1 MHTNAL
7 SHGTVLRASLLV
19 IGLLFVAGACRSLP
33 PGVLA
38 PAAEAT
44 PAATAEASAVPITK
58 TVCESGADLQVDVE
72 FLRSMELSE
81 DGLITV
87 LFAADTALDEARVLA
102 ELVAEEYRPLATDLV
117 LSLEGL
123 RTTVDM
129 LDRQETAGASI
140 AAIGESIVEIG
151 EAMDALTLQ
160 LREPCPETDA

>member
-1 MHTNAL
+1 MDTNAR
-7 SHGTVLRASLLV
+7 SRSTVLRVSLLV

-44 PAATAEASAVPITK
+44 PATTAEASAVPITK
-58 TVCESGADLQVDVE
+58 TLCESSADLQVDIE

-81 DGLITV
+81 DGLVTV
-87 LFAADTALDEARVLA
+87 LIAADTALDEAHLLA
-102 ELVAEEYRPLATDLV
+102 DLVAEEYRPLATDLA

-129 LDRQETAGASI
+129 LDREETAGASI

-160 LREPCPETDA
+160 LREPCPESDA